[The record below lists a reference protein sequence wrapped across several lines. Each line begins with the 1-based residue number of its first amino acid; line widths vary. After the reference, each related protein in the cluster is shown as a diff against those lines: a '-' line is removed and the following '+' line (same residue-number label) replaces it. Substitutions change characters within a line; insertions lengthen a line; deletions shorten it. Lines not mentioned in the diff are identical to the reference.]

1 MSREPGRADQVPA
14 DQPLHE
20 NARAEQATEE
30 AQVDKGQPG
39 PGQRRGQ
46 LRGPSVARGAVPS
59 RSGCIVIDKPAGLT
73 SHDVVGKVRRLAATK
88 KVGHAGT
95 LDPMA
100 TGVLVVGIGAATR
113 LLTHITGTDKEYL
126 ASIRLGV
133 GTTTDD
139 ADGEVLST
147 PGCAALDPQHLAAA
161 MANLTGQIM
170 QVPATVSAIK
180 VDGVRSYAR
189 VRAGEDVELAAR
201 PVEVPVFELTAAP
214 EPKTVVVGLP
224 ATPPGEDEDR
234 AAGGNVGHLQESLE
248 VVDLHV
254 RVVCSAGTY
263 IRALARDLGQALGS
277 AGHLTML
284 RRTRVGSF
292 TAAQAVSL
300 EQASAQV
307 EADAAG
313 QAPSGLAVVPLT
325 EVVAAEF
332 RVRTV
337 DEEQAQALR
346 RGMFLPAQPGQAPGA
361 AIGPDGAVA
370 LLRRQGNYDRPYVV
384 FPANIEG

>member
-1 MSREPGRADQVPA
+1 M
-14 DQPLHE
+14 
-20 NARAEQATEE
+20 
-30 AQVDKGQPG
+30 
-39 PGQRRGQ
+39 
-46 LRGPSVARGAVPS
+46 
-59 RSGCIVIDKPAGLT
+59 T
-73 SHDVVGKVRRLAATK
+73 SHDVVSKVRRLAATK

-126 ASIRLGV
+126 ATIRLGV

-139 ADGEVLST
+139 AEGEVISA
-147 PGCAALDPQHLAAA
+147 PGCAAVEPARLGAA
-161 MANLTGQIM
+161 MAKLTGQIM
-170 QVPATVSAIK
+170 QVPAAVSAIK

-189 VRAGEDVELAAR
+189 VRAGEEVELAAR
-201 PVEVPVFELTAAP
+201 PVEVAVFELTAAP
-214 EPKTVVVGLP
+214 TAKNVLIC
-224 ATPPGEDEDR
+224 PPG
-234 AAGGNVGHLQESLE
+234 AASEEHVDKAADWTGHNAAESVA

-263 IRALARDLGQALGS
+263 IRALARDLGLALGS

-292 TAAQAVSL
+292 SAAQAVTL

-313 QAPSGLAVVPLT
+313 QAPSGLAVLPLSQ
-325 EVVAAEF
+325 VVAAEF
-332 RVRTV
+332 TVRSV
-337 DEEQAQALR
+337 DAQEAQALR
-346 RGMFLPAQPGQAPGA
+346 RGVFLPAQAGPAPGA

-384 FPANIEG
+384 FPVNIEG